1 MAILAQMIRYPECVP
16 HNLNERKAENG
27 KIKMESQ
34 INSTLH
40 FCYQLLLFVLIF
52 HCAFQD
58 W

>member
-16 HNLNERKAENG
+16 HNLSERKAENG

-40 FCYQLLLFVLIF
+40 FCY
-52 HCAFQD
+52 
-58 W
+58 